1 MKNLSKKTNTMTV
14 APGELITWVG
24 EVLYLSISSTPHRSL
39 DKDCAAYLSLDIGPF
54 RKGLL
59 NMSVLRSGRGPNTR
73 VLWQSDETKQ

>member
-24 EVLYLSISSTPHRSL
+24 EVLYLNISSTPHRSL

-59 NMSVLRSGRGPNTR
+59 HMSVLRSGRGPNTR